1 MKQVRGENAPGA
13 GAVGW
18 SKWHVSYHRTG
29 GGHISS
35 AFSQYLERRVPWVG
49 IHICVPQDPGALTHR
64 EQGQTEKD
72 LCGTVA
78 AMMSS

>member
-1 MKQVRGENAPGA
+1 MLLGLEQWA
-13 GAVGW
+13 GASGMCPIIEL
-18 SKWHVSYHRTG
+18 G